1 VSAVPDGAV
10 RPVAASASRRSAPT
24 HRARQRRAS
33 PLTACHGRHRGTKK
47 PCVRSVGVNTARSV
61 RRPRTALI
69 VSVSSAAGPHNST
82 ASRRSRGGVSK
93 PTFISTRT
101 WALPAAGEARVV
113 LDDGSEEVLGHDSLG
128 TDPNTGRV
136 ECLVRGGHARA
147 AFSRSA
153 HQALLPHVEETR
165 GRFYLRVGSRRLA
178 IRAGA

>member
-1 VSAVPDGAV
+1 MADWWPAPEGVRVSPDGSWSVGEFRIVHLPSLRFLKERLVFEDEGAFLV
-10 RPVAASASRRSAPT
+10 EGERRLPVAVDGPAFEVVELRLDAE
-24 HRARQRRAS
+24 
-33 PLTACHGRHRGTKK
+33 
-47 PCVRSVGVNTARSV
+47 
-61 RRPRTALI
+61 
-69 VSVSSAAGPHNST
+69 AA
-82 ASRRSRGGVSK
+82 
-93 PTFISTRT
+93 
-101 WALPAAGEARVV
+101 EARVV
-113 LDDGSEEVLGHDSLG
+113 LDDGSEEVLGHDTLG

>member
-1 VSAVPDGAV
+1 MADWWPAPEGVRVSPDGSWSVGEFRIVHLPSLRFLKERLVFEDEGAFLV
-10 RPVAASASRRSAPT
+10 EGDRRLPVAVDGPAFQVVELRLDAE
-24 HRARQRRAS
+24 
-33 PLTACHGRHRGTKK
+33 
-47 PCVRSVGVNTARSV
+47 
-61 RRPRTALI
+61 
-69 VSVSSAAGPHNST
+69 AA
-82 ASRRSRGGVSK
+82 
-93 PTFISTRT
+93 
-101 WALPAAGEARVV
+101 EARVV
-113 LDDGSEEVLGHDSLG
+113 LDDGSEEVLGHDTLG

>member
-1 VSAVPDGAV
+1 MADWWPSPEGVRVSPDGSWSVGEFRIVHLPSLRFLKARLV
-10 RPVAASASRRSAPT
+10 FEDEGAFLVEGERRLPVAIDGPAFEVVELRLDPE
-24 HRARQRRAS
+24 
-33 PLTACHGRHRGTKK
+33 
-47 PCVRSVGVNTARSV
+47 
-61 RRPRTALI
+61 
-69 VSVSSAAGPHNST
+69 AAQ
-82 ASRRSRGGVSK
+82 
-93 PTFISTRT
+93 
-101 WALPAAGEARVV
+101 ARVV

-165 GRFYLRVGSRRLA
+165 GRYYLRVGNRRLA

>member
-1 VSAVPDGAV
+1 MADWWPAPEGVRVSPDGSWSVGEFRIVHLPSLRFLKERLVFEDEGAFLV
-10 RPVAASASRRSAPT
+10 EGERRLPVAVDGPAFQVVELRLDAE
-24 HRARQRRAS
+24 
-33 PLTACHGRHRGTKK
+33 
-47 PCVRSVGVNTARSV
+47 
-61 RRPRTALI
+61 
-69 VSVSSAAGPHNST
+69 AA
-82 ASRRSRGGVSK
+82 
-93 PTFISTRT
+93 
-101 WALPAAGEARVV
+101 EARVV
-113 LDDGSEEVLGHDSLG
+113 LDDGSEEVLGHDTLG

>member
-1 VSAVPDGAV
+1 MADWWPAPEGVRVSPDGSWSVGEFRIVHLPSLRFLKERLVFEDEGAFLV
-10 RPVAASASRRSAPT
+10 EGERRLPVAVDGPAFQVVELRLDTEAS
-24 HRARQRRAS
+24 
-33 PLTACHGRHRGTKK
+33 
-47 PCVRSVGVNTARSV
+47 
-61 RRPRTALI
+61 
-69 VSVSSAAGPHNST
+69 
-82 ASRRSRGGVSK
+82 
-93 PTFISTRT
+93 
-101 WALPAAGEARVV
+101 EARVV
-113 LDDGSEEVLGHDSLG
+113 LDDGSEQVLGHDSLG

>member
-1 VSAVPDGAV
+1 MADWWPAPEGVRVSPDGSWSVGEFRIVHLPSLRFLKERLVFEDEGAFLV
-10 RPVAASASRRSAPT
+10 EDERRLPVAVDGPAFQVVELRLDAE
-24 HRARQRRAS
+24 
-33 PLTACHGRHRGTKK
+33 
-47 PCVRSVGVNTARSV
+47 
-61 RRPRTALI
+61 
-69 VSVSSAAGPHNST
+69 AA
-82 ASRRSRGGVSK
+82 
-93 PTFISTRT
+93 
-101 WALPAAGEARVV
+101 EARVV
-113 LDDGSEEVLGHDSLG
+113 LDDGSEEVLGHDTLG

>member
-1 VSAVPDGAV
+1 MADWWPAPEGVRVSPDGSWSVGEFRIVHLPSLRFLKERLVFEDEGAFLV
-10 RPVAASASRRSAPT
+10 EGERRLPVAVDGPAFQVVELRLDAE
-24 HRARQRRAS
+24 
-33 PLTACHGRHRGTKK
+33 
-47 PCVRSVGVNTARSV
+47 
-61 RRPRTALI
+61 
-69 VSVSSAAGPHNST
+69 AA
-82 ASRRSRGGVSK
+82 
-93 PTFISTRT
+93 
-101 WALPAAGEARVV
+101 EARVV